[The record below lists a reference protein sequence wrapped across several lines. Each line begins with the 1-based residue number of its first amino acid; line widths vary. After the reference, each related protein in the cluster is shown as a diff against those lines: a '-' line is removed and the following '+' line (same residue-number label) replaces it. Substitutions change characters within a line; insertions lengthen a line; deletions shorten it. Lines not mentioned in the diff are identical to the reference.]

1 MALQDRQFPTYD
13 VTAGQ
18 KRWKRHALVRW
29 SGMVCTLV
37 FSSLWLAACGEGGD
51 NTGTNPPPPTTTT
64 ASRVSSAQASA
75 QVALTAVTD
84 SLQIVEGQAGAGS
97 LSALRTFSSAPAQE
111 LGTTVQRFYTA
122 LEDQVTSTPRAVVS
136 CPNSGTLNIT
146 STTTGT
152 TAVFTNCQTLIDL
165 NGDGRNDASQI
176 INGSLSTSGTFA
188 NFSITLTNL
197 TSRTTRLA
205 NNSLVEEST
214 FNSTFTVATPSS
226 TSCGGGRVPTAS
238 TLVLN
243 GTGSTKQDTD
253 GNGTVDVDESIN
265 FQSLTLTV
273 RTNRV
278 DPSVCAPL
286 DLSVSLVGTLSITN
300 NLDANQSF
308 ALTSPTSNPLTLALS
323 TVTGGT
329 NLTIG
334 GSFSES
340 SACFT
345 GSLTLNTLTPI
356 FVPTTIFEVAG
367 NCPTAG
373 VLTVTGDQRGT
384 ISYTST
390 GGVTIDNGSDGSIE
404 QTFPTCSSAKAC
416 V

>member
-1 MALQDRQFPTYD
+1 MARQDRQFPTYD
-13 VTAGQ
+13 VTSGQ
-18 KRWKRHALVRW
+18 QRWKRYALVRW
-29 SGMVCTLV
+29 SGIVGVLI
-37 FSSLWLAACGEGGD
+37 FSGLWLAACGEGGD
-51 NTGTNPPPPTTTT
+51 NTGTNPSPPTTTT

-97 LSALRTFSSAPAQE
+97 LSALRTFNSASVEE
-111 LGTTVQRFYTA
+111 LMPTVQRFYKA
-122 LEDQVTSTPRAVVS
+122 LEDQVTITPRAVVS

-146 STTTGT
+146 STATGT
-152 TAVFTNCQTLIDL
+152 TAVFTNCQTLIDI

-176 INGSLSTSGTFA
+176 INGSLSTTGTFA
-188 NFSITLTNL
+188 NFAITLTNL
-197 TSRTTRLA
+197 TSRTTRLT

-214 FNSTFTVATPSS
+214 FNSTFTVTTPSS

-253 GNGTVDVDESIN
+253 GNGTVDIDESLN

-273 RTNRV
+273 RINRV
-278 DPSVCAPL
+278 DPSVCTPL
-286 DLSVSLVGTLSITN
+286 DLSVSLAGTLSITN
-300 NLDANQSF
+300 NLDATQSF

-323 TVTGGT
+323 TVAGGT

-340 SACFT
+340 SPCFT
-345 GSLTLNTLTPI
+345 GSLSLNTLTPI
-356 FVPTTIFEVAG
+356 FVPTTIFGVAVTR
-367 NCPTAG
+367 PTAG

-384 ISYTST
+384 IRYTST
-390 GGVTIDNGSDGSIE
+390 GGVTIDNGSDGSID
-404 QTFPTCSSAKAC
+404 QTFPTCTSAKIC

>member
-1 MALQDRQFPTYD
+1 
-13 VTAGQ
+13 
-18 KRWKRHALVRW
+18 
-29 SGMVCTLV
+29 MVCMLV

-97 LSALRTFSSAPAQE
+97 LSALRTFSGASVQG

-122 LEDQVTSTPRAVVS
+122 LATQGTSTPRAVVS

-146 STTTGT
+146 STATGT
-152 TAVFTNCQTLIDL
+152 TAVFTNCQTLIDI

-214 FNSTFTVATPSS
+214 FNSTFTVTTPSS

-253 GNGTVDVDESIN
+253 GNGTVGVDESIN

-273 RTNRV
+273 RINRV
-278 DPSVCAPL
+278 DPSVCALL
-286 DLSVSLVGTLSITN
+286 DLSVSLAGTLSITN

-329 NLTIG
+329 ILTIG
-334 GSFSES
+334 GSFSERS
-340 SACFT
+340 TCFT
-345 GSLTLNTLTPI
+345 GSLILNTLTPI
-356 FVPTTIFEVAG
+356 FVPTTIFGVAV

-404 QTFPTCSSAKAC
+404 QTFPTCTSAKAC